1 MIEKKGDLDDLMLIC
16 KLVKPDGSTC
26 NKSTKL
32 NQVENGVIK
41 IKYANT
47 RAHLL
52 THGPSVMLTSAEA
65 AEARK
70 VLAEKEEKERGAKR
84 VRSASPA
91 EALVGA
97 GAGAGVEAAG
107 ALRVLDPKSIVA
119 LIVQTCSVVGLPFN
133 SVNNIGFRLLMSK
146 VGLVVPSYSMPW
158 SGAGSGMG

>member
-70 VLAEKEEKERGAKR
+70 VLAELPTLKCKKP
-84 VRSASPA
+84 SIMKLLHFFLKFF
-91 EALVGA
+91 EA
-97 GAGAGVEAAG
+97 
-107 ALRVLDPKSIVA
+107 I
-119 LIVQTCSVVGLPFN
+119 
-133 SVNNIGFRLLMSK
+133 
-146 VGLVVPSYSMPW
+146 
-158 SGAGSGMG
+158 